1 MSVVSSSTDLIIN
14 LPAVMTAELFTDD
27 AEFEKLYSQ
36 VKEAV
41 DQHEPNLKT
50 KTGRDAIASLAYKVS
65 RTKTALVGQG
75 KKLTESWRDQ
85 TKKVNAACNIIETKL
100 DALRDEVRKPLTEW
114 EAAETERVED
124 HKARLEALAGLSKVG
139 FGRSSSDLRELL
151 NDAEKTPLGTEVW
164 QEFADQAASAR
175 KSAIETLKNLLATA
189 EKQEA
194 DAVELERLRAEAVE
208 RERIEA
214 ERLAAEAAEREKAVQ
229 LERDRIAEE
238 NRKAELA
245 KATELAREQADRDAQ
260 ERIAVAERAA
270 KEAEERAAQAVIQER
285 EKAEREAA
293 AERQRIADAKA
304 AEEAEQRRRDADKEH
319 RKAINNTIVAELIE
333 CSGITAEQAQKIV
346 VHMVSGLVPNVTLK
360 Y

>member
-1 MSVVSSSTDLIIN
+1 MSAVNTSTDLIIN

-41 DQHEPNLKT
+41 NQHEPNLKT
-50 KTGRDAIASLAYKVS
+50 KSGRDAIASLAYKVL

-75 KKLTESWRDQ
+75 KKLTEGWRDQ

-100 DALRDEVRKPLTEW
+100 DALRDEVRKPLNDW
-114 EAAETERVED
+114 EAAETDRVEA
-124 HKARLEALAGLSKVG
+124 HIGRLESLLSLSKTA
-139 FGRSSSDLRELL
+139 FGRSSANLRELL
-151 NDAEKTPLGTEVW
+151 NDAEKTPLSAEAW
-164 QEFADQAASAR
+164 EEFADQATDAR
-175 KSAIETLKNLLATA
+175 NTAIETLKNLLVTA

-194 DAVELERLRAEAVE
+194 DAAELERLRAEAAE
-208 RERIEA
+208 RDRIEA
-214 ERLAAEAAEREKAVQ
+214 ERLAAEAAEREKSEQ

-245 KATELAREQADRDAQ
+245 KAAELAREQADRDAQ
-260 ERIAVAERAA
+260 ERIAAAERAA

-293 AERQRIADAKA
+293 AERQRIADTKA

-319 RKAINNTIVAELIE
+319 RKTINNAIVAELIE
-333 CSGITAEQAQKIV
+333 CSCISAEQAQKIV

>member
-1 MSVVSSSTDLIIN
+1 MSAVSTSTDLIIN

-65 RTKTALVGQG
+65 RTKTALIGQG
-75 KKLTESWRDQ
+75 KKLTEGWRDQ
-85 TKKVNAACNIIETKL
+85 TKKVNAACKIIETKL

-114 EAAETERVED
+114 EAAETERVEG

-139 FGRSSSDLRELL
+139 FGRTSSDLRELL

-164 QEFADQAASAR
+164 QEFADQATDAR
-175 KSAIETLKNLLATA
+175 NSAIETLKNLLAAA

-194 DAVELERLRAEAVE
+194 DAAELERLRAEASE

-214 ERLAAEAAEREKAVQ
+214 ERLAAEAAEREKAE
-229 LERDRIAEE
+229 LIERDRIAEE

-245 KATELAREQADRDAQ
+245 KAAELAREQADRDAQ
-260 ERIAVAERAA
+260 ERIAAAERAA
-270 KEAEERAAQAVIQER
+270 KEAEERAAQAVI
-285 EKAEREAA
+285 
-293 AERQRIADAKA
+293 RI
-304 AEEAEQRRRDADKEH
+304 RRRGCFMHWSLCNPARRASRCRCASSRTSSALEC
-319 RKAINNTIVAELIE
+319 RNTIRTGRREE
-333 CSGITAEQAQKIV
+333 
-346 VHMVSGLVPNVTLK
+346 
-360 Y
+360 